1 MGGGVLKLKVIVT
14 VVSIIMLVSIAS
26 FAYYKTNY
34 KTLDEAISE
43 SSVPIDEVF
52 HTIDMGKEGIIQEYI
67 TYLSEVR
74 DPTKRGNEVN
84 IELPGMGTESS
95 ALPTMTLEE
104 AETAGFLSPGRDQ
117 VNSTTARA
125 DHYASVAM
133 QQHNLVIAQF
143 GSDAWENFT
152 YTLEEIDPVDGSM
165 GYRIVSTGE
174 LISRSEYDSLLRK
187 YWENVAKQEGVTYYD
202 IFLADDEP
210 AEMMK
215 NKRVDILGK
224 YIEAIPVEL
233 TTISDAQTYSV
244 HLSFN
249 GERVSNEKFENFHF
263 IIDNRNDNWTVFH
276 GLTWAEPI
284 PEFPEGD

>member
-1 MGGGVLKLKVIVT
+1 MKKPTSIYKARQVIT
-14 VVSIIMLVSIAS
+14 IVVVCVCLMAIVVAVSASNLSASIEM
-26 FAYYKTNY
+26 
-34 KTLDEAISE
+34 
-43 SSVPIDEVF
+43 P
-52 HTIDMGKEGIIQEYI
+52 TIGKEDIIQEYI
-67 TYLSEVR
+67 TYLSEVG
-74 DPTKRGNEVN
+74 DPTKTKRGNEVN
-84 IELPGMGTESS
+84 IEGPGMGTESS

-104 AETAGFLSPGRDQ
+104 AEKAGLLSPGRDQ
-117 VNSTTARA
+117 GKGTTARA

-133 QQHNLVIAQF
+133 QQHDLVITQF
-143 GSDAWENFT
+143 GSDAWENVT
-152 YTLEEIDPVDGSM
+152 YTMEEIDPVDGSQ

-187 YWENVAKQEGVTYYD
+187 YWENVAKQEGVTFYD

-233 TTISDAQTYSV
+233 TLISDAQFYSV
-244 HLSFN
+244 HLTFN

-263 IIDNRNDNWTVFH
+263 KIENRNDNWVVYQ
-276 GLTWAEPI
+276 GLTWAAPVL
-284 PEFPEGD
+284 EFPEGD